1 MTARRWIGVIT
12 LAGACALAPLRLAAQ
27 ATSGGSPP
35 PGPKAFFHGH
45 GGFGPPMMG
54 DRPAFLLPMLLHG
67 LSLSDAQRTQIRQI
81 MLSDRSSFAS
91 LFQQLHQAED
101 ALNDQ
106 ILAPGTKQASDL
118 APQIQEITQLR
129 QQLLQQGVQS
139 MLQIRAVLTP
149 DQLNELAQKKQ
160 RLTALRAEMR
170 SLMGPAPLPPEAE

>member
-1 MTARRWIGVIT
+1 MTTRRWIVVIT

-27 ATSGGSPP
+27 SSSSGGP
-35 PGPKAFFHGH
+35 PGDGKAFFRGH
-45 GGFGPPMMG
+45 GGFGPPMLG
-54 DRPAFLLPMLLHG
+54 DRPAFALPMLLHG
-67 LSLSDAQRTQIRQI
+67 LTLTDAQRTQIHQI
-81 MLSDRSSFAS
+81 MANDRSGFAS

-118 APQIQEITQLR
+118 APQVQQIAQLR

-149 DQLNELAQKKQ
+149 AQLNELAQKKQ
-160 RLTALRAEMR
+160 RLSALREEMR
-170 SLMGPAPLPPEAE
+170 SLMGPPPSEAQ